1 MGTISALWDSGVLG
15 AMATMVVTTLGQ
27 LSALNNQKFAAVLEI
42 LQALPQQRLLQQL
55 ATALP
60 QQQPLRAATRLY
72 VSQQ

>member
-1 MGTISALWDSGVLG
+1 MRKTLAGIVLSCVI
-15 AMATMVVTTLGQ
+15 AAPL
-27 LSALNNQKFAAVLEI
+27 LHAAVLEI

-60 QQQPLRAATRLY
+60 QQQPLRTATRLY